1 MEPTRRNKV
10 GLVAS
15 FYDPLGI
22 ISPVTVQLKIFAQ
35 ELCGAKLSWDEQI
48 TGSLIVNWKNL
59 VAGLQGTEPLR
70 VPRCYF
76 LGVDKSTALCTLE
89 GFCDA
94 SSLAY
99 GAVVYL
105 RIETPIDTVVRFV
118 TAKTRVA
125 PLHNRTIPRLE
136 LLAALLL
143 ARLITAVSRA
153 LQPELPLQGTRCYSD
168 SMVTLYWIKGEGHEW
183 KQFIQNRVVTIRE
196 LVPVVSWNYCP
207 ESCNPADIPSRG
219 TNLLELTESS
229 VWLNG
234 PAWLYSS
241 THHAY
246 DDTTILDDCLPEMKM
261 TRESVSMT
269 THSFMASECEQEGL
283 IVRCEEFSTFSRLL
297 RVTSLVMQF
306 IETLK
311 MKRVPSAQREDRCC
325 IMKAEKYLI
334 KVSQVALQQN
344 KDFALW
350 KLQFDLFVDEDG
362 IWRCRG
368 RLANAG
374 LPTCTVFPILLDT
387 KSHITHLIV
396 MACHERIMHGGVK
409 DTLTELRSKYW
420 IVKGRS
426 FVKKLLQR
434 CVVCRRIHGNPF
446 PSPRSPSL
454 PGFRV
459 QESPPF
465 SYTGVDFA
473 GPLYVKSGEGKV
485 WICLYTCCS
494 SRAVH
499 LEVVSDLTAEAF
511 IRCFRRFVARRGI
524 PRRIISDN
532 GTFKAA
538 TKTIS
543 KIVKDPVV
551 HGFLTDRRVQ
561 WTFNLERA
569 PWWGG
574 LFERMVGVMKRCL
587 KKSIGQAKVTLDELT
602 TIIAEVEITLNSR
615 PLTYLYAEE
624 LEEPLTPSHLL
635 VGRRLYNLPDP
646 SCGADKDPT
655 YGEKASHAT
664 LTRRMKYLGTM
675 LQHFWLR
682 WRREYLTELREHH
695 RYGRLGASTN
705 HHDIV
710 RVGDIV
716 TVYDKNV
723 PRAFW
728 KLARVMQLIPSK
740 DGIIRGALI
749 RVGSSSKQIL
759 LRRPVEHLYP
769 LEVHHESEVEVENQP
784 VKDGIRPRRAAFQ
797 KARQRIQSWVKELE
811 DETVD

>member
-1 MEPTRRNKV
+1 M
-10 GLVAS
+10 
-15 FYDPLGI
+15 
-22 ISPVTVQLKIFAQ
+22 
-35 ELCGAKLSWDEQI
+35 
-48 TGSLIVNWKNL
+48 
-59 VAGLQGTEPLR
+59 
-70 VPRCYF
+70 
-76 LGVDKSTALCTLE
+76 
-89 GFCDA
+89 
-94 SSLAY
+94 
-99 GAVVYL
+99 
-105 RIETPIDTVVRFV
+105 
-118 TAKTRVA
+118 
-125 PLHNRTIPRLE
+125 
-136 LLAALLL
+136 
-143 ARLITAVSRA
+143 
-153 LQPELPLQGTRCYSD
+153 
-168 SMVTLYWIKGEGHEW
+168 
-183 KQFIQNRVVTIRE
+183 TIRE

-207 ESCNPADIPSRG
+207 GSCNPADIPSRG
-219 TNLLELTESS
+219 TNLLELKEST

-234 PAWLYSS
+234 PAWLYNN
-241 THHAY
+241 THHEY
-246 DDTTILDDCLPEMKM
+246 DNTTIPDDCLREMKM
-261 TRESVSMT
+261 THEGVSMT
-269 THSFMASECEQEGL
+269 THSFIASDCEQEGL

-297 RVTSLVMQF
+297 RVTSLVMRF

-311 MKRVPSAQREDRCC
+311 MKRVPLAQGEDRCC
-325 IMKAEKYLI
+325 ITKAEKCLI

-350 KLQFDLFVDEDG
+350 KLQFDLFIDEDG
-362 IWRCRG
+362 IWRCSR
-368 RLANAG
+368 RLANVG

-426 FVKKLLQR
+426 FVNKLLQR
-434 CVVCRRIHGNPF
+434 CVVCSRIHGKPF
-446 PSPRSPSL
+446 LSPRSPSL

-499 LEVVSDLTAEAF
+499 LEVVPDLTAEAF

-524 PRRIISDN
+524 PRKIISDN
-532 GTFKAA
+532 GKTFKAA
-538 TKTIS
+538 IKTIS

-551 HGFLTDRRVQ
+551 QGFLIDRRVQ

-574 LFERMVGVMKRCL
+574 LFERMVGLMKRCL

-602 TIIAEVEITLNSR
+602 TIVAEVEITLNSR

-646 SCGADKDPT
+646 SCGVDKDPT
-655 YGEKASHAT
+655 YREKASHAT

-682 WRREYLTELREHH
+682 WKREYLTELREHH

-716 TVYDKNV
+716 TVYDKNT

-728 KLARVMQLIPSK
+728 KLARVMQLIPGK
-740 DGIIRGALI
+740 DGIIRGAVI
-749 RVGSSSKQIL
+749 RVGSSSKQIQ
-759 LRRPVEHLYP
+759 LRRLVEHLHP
-769 LEVHHESEVEVENQP
+769 LEVHHESEVEVEDQP

-797 KARQRIQSWVKELE
+797 KARQ
-811 DETVD
+811 